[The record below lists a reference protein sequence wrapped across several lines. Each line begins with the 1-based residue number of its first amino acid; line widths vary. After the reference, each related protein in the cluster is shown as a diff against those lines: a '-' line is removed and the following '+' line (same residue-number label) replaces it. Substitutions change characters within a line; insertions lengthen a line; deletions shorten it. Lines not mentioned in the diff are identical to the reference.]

1 MPARSCGTRSLAK
14 EPGAFLT
21 IGELAEELGVGQHIL
36 RYWEGKFP
44 QLSPLKRA
52 GNRRYYRPADVAI
65 ARRIHS
71 LLNNEGYTVKGAQK
85 ALRERGKPD
94 PAPVAAPAP
103 AEQRGVSLDRLRV
116 LRNRLQQA
124 LNA

>member
-1 MPARSCGTRSLAK
+1 M
-14 EPGAFLT
+14 
-21 IGELAEELGVGQHIL
+21 

-65 ARRIHS
+65 ARRIHG

-85 ALRERGKPD
+85 AMREGGKSD

-103 AEQRGVSLDRLRV
+103 APEQRGVSLDRLRV